1 MVNLVGGAPPS
12 VLEAARLLRAATVT
26 YVNVAARDVG
36 APPWHWVYLP
46 EPSLRPYRV
55 GSASAAVASLAPPGF
70 RSFYVEMSGREPV
83 PPAEAGRA
91 ALEALLELGM
101 IGSPADVRFAE
112 VRTIPQAYV
121 IHDRA
126 YGPARNAVRE
136 WLAEHDVLVAGRSGN
151 WEYSSMEDALLGG
164 RQAARQL
171 KR

>member
-1 MVNLVGGAPPS
+1 
-12 VLEAARLLRAATVT
+12 
-26 YVNVAARDVG
+26 
-36 APPWHWVYLP
+36 
-46 EPSLRPYRV
+46 V
-55 GSASAAVASLAPPGF
+55 GSASAAVAWRAPPGS

-83 PPAEAGRA
+83 PPADAERA
-91 ALEALLELGM
+91 AIEALLELGM
-101 IGSPADVRFAE
+101 IGSRADVLFSE

-126 YGPARNAVRE
+126 YGPARKAVRD
-136 WLAEHDVLVAGRSGN
+136 WLAGLDVLVAGRSGS

>member
-1 MVNLVGGAPPS
+1 
-12 VLEAARLLRAATVT
+12 
-26 YVNVAARDVG
+26 
-36 APPWHWVYLP
+36 
-46 EPSLRPYRV
+46 
-55 GSASAAVASLAPPGF
+55 VASLAPPGF
-70 RSFYVEMSGREPV
+70 RSFCVEMSGREPV
-83 PPAEAGRA
+83 PPAEAERA

-101 IGSPADVRFAE
+101 VGSPADVRFAE

-136 WLAEHDVLVAGRSGN
+136 WLAGHDVLVAGRSGN

-171 KR
+171 NR